1 MTDSPEFALSESGGV
16 QLQVLTTL
24 ANLGWCYRTR
34 AEIDAM
40 RKGHRSSVMLTPLAQ
55 EALASINSIDQDG
68 VDHPFTAQAI
78 DEGLSRLRD
87 LRFDGLLRTN
97 ELATDYLQLGTA
109 VPQTINGLTRERQL
123 RFVAWG
129 ENEWQRNS
137 FDMTAEYTVD
147 GRNDAI
153 RCDIVLFVNGIPWT
167 VIELKRSGEK
177 TSQGISQSIRN
188 QGQAEG
194 APQLF
199 VPVQL
204 LIAGNPAEP
213 RYGTVGTP
221 AKFWSAWHEPAHG
234 GMSEA
239 DIAALVNAEPPE
251 SVMNAIHSDF
261 ASHARRHNALR
272 EAGHRW
278 VTELDKTIVG
288 LCRPNRLLDLARRFT
303 LFDKGTKKVARYQ
316 QVSAVYRILE
326 RIEQRDEAGRR
337 KGGVIWHTQG
347 SGKSLTM
354 VMLARAL
361 AFHLKDAS
369 PRIVIVTDRRDLD
382 RQIKKTFAATGFEPA
397 QARTGEHLMKLIED
411 GAPLVTTLVNKFRSG
426 VRKRAIASDSS
437 DIFVLVD
444 ESHRSQYGND
454 DSMHEDMRRVL
465 PNACYIGFTGTPL
478 FKDKARNTF
487 LKFGELIDSYPISR
501 AVKDKAV
508 VPLLY
513 EGRIVAE
520 TLNAAA
526 LDAWFERSSDGLTP
540 EQKAELKRRMS
551 APGVIQTVEAR
562 LKAIAWDIR
571 QHYLQGFKGTGL
583 KGQVVAPDKQ
593 SAVML
598 RTLFDALNEGQ
609 VDQVT
614 AEVIISAPDKREGHD
629 QVGVA
634 PKKEVKRF
642 WAEMMARYKTED
654 EYNEAIVAE
663 FDSPESP
670 DLLIV
675 VSKLLTG
682 FDVPR
687 NTVLYLTRVIKEHDL
702 LQAIARVNRVF
713 DADDAP
719 PKPFGYIV
727 DYCGVLGELN
737 EALESYDALTGFDDA
752 DINSALFAIRTEAE
766 KLPGLHSELL
776 DLFAGVANRYD
787 QEAYAQALA
796 DEAMRDLFHRKLSAF
811 ASTLNVAL
819 SSRQFVESAPRE
831 RLDRWKADLSRFE
844 LLRQDVRRRYAD
856 TIDWAQYEG
865 RVRKLLAEH
874 ITAHRVD
881 TVVDPFNIF
890 DEGAIEEQMAGG
902 RSAASVAD
910 EITSQISRTITENWD
925 EDPAFYEAFS
935 KLVQDTI
942 DSFRQKRIS
951 EQEYLKKARGL
962 KDQAHAR
969 AESKEVP
976 EALRGNGHAVAFWGV
991 IAKEL
996 GELSQEAEEHAP
1008 DIALKLLEI
1017 VEKHRRVGWQEDR
1030 DQQNRMRAAADDFFF
1045 DTAPEQFG
1053 LSLDPERIDGLVDQ
1067 ILTIARERLPK

>member
-1 MTDSPEFALSESGGV
+1 MTVSPEFALSESGGV

-24 ANLGWCYRTR
+24 ANMGWRYRTC

-40 RKGHRSSVMLTPLAQ
+40 RKGHRSSVILTPLAQ

-68 VDHPFTAQAI
+68 VDHPFTSQAI

-129 ENEWQRNS
+129 KNEWQRNY
-137 FDMTAEYTVD
+137 FDMTAEYAVD

-234 GMSEA
+234 GISEV

-251 SVMNAIHSDF
+251 SVMNAIQSDF

-288 LCRPNRLLDLARRFT
+288 LCRPKRLLDLARRFT

-426 VRKRAIASDSS
+426 VRKRALASDSS

-465 PNACYIGFTGTPL
+465 PHACYIGFTGTPL

-766 KLPGLHSELL
+766 KLPGLHSDLL

-881 TVVDPFNIF
+881 TVIDPFNIF

-925 EDPAFYEAFS
+925 EDPAFYETFS

-996 GELSQEAEEHAP
+996 GELSQEAEEYAP

-1017 VEKHRRVGWQEDR
+1017 VEKHRRVGWQDDR

>member
-1 MTDSPEFALSESGGV
+1 MTSSPEFALSESGGV

-24 ANLGWCYRTR
+24 ANMGWRYRTR

-40 RKGHRSSVMLTPLAQ
+40 RKGHRSSVILTPLAQ
-55 EALASINSIDQDG
+55 EALAAINSIDQDG
-68 VDHPFTAQAI
+68 VDHPFTPQAI

-129 ENEWQRNS
+129 DNEWQRNS
-137 FDMTAEYTVD
+137 FDMTAEYAVD
-147 GRNDAI
+147 GRKDSI

-177 TSQGISQSIRN
+177 TTQGISQSIRN

-221 AKFWSAWHEPAHG
+221 AKFWSSWREPAHG
-234 GMSEA
+234 GIDESE
-239 DIAALVNAEPPE
+239 IAALVNAEPPSE
-251 SVMNAIHSDF
+251 VLSSILSDF
-261 ASHARRHNALR
+261 ATHASRHNALR
-272 EAGHRW
+272 ESGHRW
-278 VTELDKTIVG
+278 ATELDKTIVG
-288 LCRPNRLLDLARRFT
+288 LCRPDRLLDLARRFT
-303 LFDKGTKKVARYQ
+303 LFDKGVKKVARYQ
-316 QVSAVYRILE
+316 QVSAIYRILE
-326 RIEQRDEAGRR
+326 RIEERDDQGRR

-361 AFHLKDAS
+361 AFHLRQAA

-397 QARTGEHLMKLIED
+397 QARTGEHLLKLIED
-411 GAPLVTTLVNKFRSG
+411 GAPLITTLVNKFRSG
-426 VRKRAIASDSS
+426 VRKRALASDSS

-465 PNACYIGFTGTPL
+465 PNACYVGFTGTPL
-478 FKDKARNTF
+478 FKDKSRNTF
-487 LKFGELIDSYPISR
+487 LKFGELIDSYSISR

-513 EGRIVAE
+513 EGRVVE
-520 TLNAAA
+520 TTLNAAA
-526 LDAWFERSSDGLTP
+526 LDTWFERSSEGLSP

-551 APGVIQTVEAR
+551 GPSVVQNVEAR

-583 KGQVVAPDKQ
+583 KGQVVAPDKA
-593 SAVML
+593 SAVTL
-598 RTLFDALNEGQ
+598 KALFDLLNEGQ
-609 VDQVT
+609 PDTVT

-629 QVGVA
+629 DPGIA
-634 PKKEVKRF
+634 PKAEVKRF
-642 WAEMMARYKTED
+642 WADMMARYKSE
-654 EYNEAIVAE
+654 ENYNETIVAD
-663 FDSPESP
+663 FDSPDSP
-670 DLLIV
+670 ELLIV

-687 NTVLYLTRVIKEHDL
+687 NTVLYLARRIEEHDL

-713 DADDAP
+713 DDEDAP

-727 DYCGVLGELN
+727 DYCGILGELN
-737 EALESYDALTGFDDA
+737 DALAGYEALKGFDDA
-752 DINSALFAIRTEAE
+752 DINAALFSIRAEAE

-776 DLFAGVANRYD
+776 DLFAGISNRYD

-796 DEAMRDLFHRKLSAF
+796 DEALRDLFHRKLSAF
-811 ASTLNVAL
+811 AGTLNVAL
-819 SSRQFVESAPRE
+819 SSRLFVEGTPRE
-831 RLDRWKADLSRFE
+831 RLDRWKSDLKRFE
-844 LLRQDVRRRYAD
+844 LLRQDVRRRYSDA
-856 TIDWAQYEG
+856 IDWAQYEG

-874 ITAHRVD
+874 ITAHKVD
-881 TVVDPFNIF
+881 TIVEAFNIF
-890 DEGAIEEQMAGG
+890 DEGAIEGQLAKG
-902 RSAASVAD
+902 RTEASVAD
-910 EITSQISRTITENWD
+910 EITSQLSHTITESWD

-942 DSFRQKRIS
+942 DSFRQKRIG
-951 EQEYLKKARGL
+951 EQEYLKKAREL

-969 AESKEVP
+969 AEAKEVP
-976 EALRGNGHAVAFWGV
+976 AAVRGNGHAVAFWGV
-991 IAKEL
+991 VEKEL
-996 GELSQEAEEHAP
+996 SSVSADAARNAP
-1008 DIALKLLEI
+1008 DIALALLAI
-1017 VEKHRRVGWQEDR
+1017 VENHRKVGWQDDR
-1030 DQQNRMRAAADDFFF
+1030 DAQNKMRGAADDFFF
-1045 DTAPEQFG
+1045 DVAPDEFG
-1053 LSLDPERIDGLVDQ
+1053 LSLDPERIDSIVDQ

>member
-1 MTDSPEFALSESGGV
+1 MNQSPEFALSESGGV

-24 ANLGWCYRTR
+24 ANMGWRYRTR
-34 AEIDAM
+34 AEVDAL
-40 RKGHRSSVMLTPLAQ
+40 RSGRRSAVVLTPLAQ
-55 EALASINSIDQDG
+55 EALAAINRFDQDG
-68 VDHPFTAQAI
+68 ADHPFTPQAI
-78 DEGLSRLRD
+78 EEGLSRLRD

-97 ELATDYLQLGTA
+97 ELASDYLQLGTA
-109 VPQTINGLTRERQL
+109 VPQTIKGLTRERQL

-129 ENEWQRNS
+129 ADCASNS
-137 FDMTAEYTVD
+137 FDMTAEFSVD
-147 GRNDAI
+147 GKRETI
-153 RCDIVLFVNGIPWT
+153 RTDITLFVNGIPWA

-221 AKFWSAWHEPAHG
+221 AKFWSAWREPAHG

-239 DIAALVNAEPPE
+239 EIAALVNAEPPDD
-251 SVMNAIHSDF
+251 VMAAIHSDF

-278 VTELDKTIVG
+278 VTELDRAIVG
-288 LCRPNRLLDLARRFT
+288 LCRPDRLLDLARRFT
-303 LFDKGTKKVARYQ
+303 LFDKGAKKVARYP

-326 RIEQRDEAGRR
+326 RIEERDEAGRR

-361 AFHLKDAS
+361 AFHLKDSS

-397 QARTGEHLMKLIED
+397 QARTGEHLLKLIED

-426 VRKRAIASDSS
+426 VRKKALVSESK

-454 DSMHEDMRRVL
+454 ESMHEDMRRVL

-513 EGRIVAE
+513 EGRVVAE
-520 TLNAAA
+520 TLDAAA
-526 LDAWFERSSDGLTP
+526 LDAWFERSSEGLTP

-593 SAVML
+593 SAVIL
-598 RTLFDALNEGQ
+598 RTLFEALNDGQ
-609 VDQVT
+609 TDQVT

-642 WAEMMARYKTED
+642 WAEMMARFKTED
-654 EYNEAIVAE
+654 DYNEAIVAD
-663 FDSPESP
+663 FDSPGSP

-713 DADDAP
+713 DDDEAP

-727 DYCGVLGELN
+727 DYCGILGELN

-752 DINSALFAIRTEAE
+752 DINGALFAIRTEAE

-796 DEAMRDLFHRKLSAF
+796 DEALRDLFHRKLSAF

-819 SSRQFVESAPRE
+819 SSRQFVETTPRD
-831 RLDRWKADLSRFE
+831 RLDRWKADLKRFE

-890 DEGAIEEQMAGG
+890 DEGAITEQMAGG

-910 EITSQISRTITENWD
+910 EITSQISRTITESWD
-925 EDPAFYEAFS
+925 EDPTFYEAFS

-942 DSFRQKRIS
+942 DSFRQKRIG

-976 EALRGNGHAVAFWGV
+976 EAVRGNGHAVAFWGV
-991 IAKEL
+991 ITKEL
-996 GELSQEAEEHAP
+996 GDLSPEAAAHAP
-1008 DIALKLLEI
+1008 DIALALLEI
-1017 VEKHRRVGWQEDR
+1017 VESHRRVGWQDDR

-1053 LSLDPERIDGLVDQ
+1053 LSLDPERIDGMVDQ

>member
-1 MTDSPEFALSESGGV
+1 MNNSPEFALSESGGV

-24 ANLGWCYRTR
+24 ANMGWRYRTR

-40 RKGHRSSVMLTPLAQ
+40 RKGHRSTVVLTPLAQ
-55 EALASINSIDQDG
+55 EALSSINSIDQDG
-68 VDHPFTAQAI
+68 ADHPFTPQAI
-78 DEGLSRLRD
+78 EEGLSRLRD

-97 ELATDYLQLGTA
+97 ELAADYLQLGTA

-137 FDMTAEYTVD
+137 YDMTAEYAVD
-147 GRNDAI
+147 GRNDSI
-153 RCDIVLFVNGIPWT
+153 RCDIVMFVNGIPWT
-167 VIELKRSGEK
+167 IIELKRSGEK
-177 TSQGISQSIRN
+177 TAQGISQSIRN

-204 LIAGNPAEP
+204 MIAGNPAEP

-239 DIAALVNAEPPE
+239 EISTMINAEPPE
-251 SVMNAIHSDF
+251 AVMAAILSDF

-288 LCRPNRLLDLARRFT
+288 LCHPNRLIDLARRFT

-426 VRKRAIASDSS
+426 VRKRALASDSS

-513 EGRIVAE
+513 EGRVVAE
-520 TLNAAA
+520 TLDAAA
-526 LDAWFERSSDGLTP
+526 LDAWFERSSEGLAP
-540 EQKAELKRRMS
+540 EQKGELKRRMS

-593 SAVML
+593 SAVLL
-598 RTLFDALNEGQ
+598 RTLFEVLNDGQ

-642 WAEMMARYKTED
+642 WTEMMARYKTED

-663 FDSPESP
+663 FDSPDSP
-670 DLLIV
+670 ELLIV

-713 DADDAP
+713 DADEAP

-776 DLFAGVANRYD
+776 DLFTGVANRYD

-796 DEAMRDLFHRKLSAF
+796 DEALRDLFHRKLSAF

-819 SSRQFVESAPRE
+819 SSRQFVEDAPRE
-831 RLDRWKADLSRFE
+831 RLDRWKTDLSRFE

-856 TIDWAQYEG
+856 TIDWGQYEG

-881 TVVDPFNIF
+881 AVVDPFNIF
-890 DEGAIEEQMAGG
+890 DEGAIQEQMAGG

-910 EITSQISRTITENWD
+910 EITSQISRTITESWD
-925 EDPAFYEAFS
+925 EDPAFYESFS

-942 DSFRQKRIS
+942 NSFRQKRIS

-976 EALRGNGHAVAFWGV
+976 EVLRGNGHAVSFWGV
-991 IAKEL
+991 ISKEL
-996 GELSQEAEEHAP
+996 GELSQAVANHAP
-1008 DIALKLLEI
+1008 DIALALLEI
-1017 VEKHRRVGWQEDR
+1017 VEKHRRVGWQDDR

>member
-1 MTDSPEFALSESGGV
+1 MSNSPQFATSEAGGV

-24 ANLGWCYRTR
+24 ANLGWQYQTR
-34 AEIDAM
+34 AEVDKL
-40 RKGHRSSVMLTPLAQ
+40 REGRRSAVLLMPLAR
-55 EALASINSIDQDG
+55 EALARINGFEQDG
-68 VDHPFTAQAI
+68 VHHAFSAQAI

-109 VPQTINGLTRERQL
+109 VPQTIRGLTRERQL
-123 RFVAWG
+123 KFVDW
-129 ENEWQRNS
+129 ENWSANS
-137 FDMTAEYTVD
+137 FDMTAEFTVE
-147 GRNDAI
+147 GRRETI
-153 RCDIVLFVNGIPWT
+153 RTDITLFVNGIPWA

-177 TSQGISQSIRN
+177 TAQGISQSIRN

-199 VPVQL
+199 LPVQL

-221 AKFWSAWHEPAHG
+221 AKFWSAWHEPAQG
-234 GMSEA
+234 GIEDDA
-239 DIAALVNAEPPE
+239 IAALVNAEPPGD
-251 SVMNAIHSDF
+251 VLAAILDDF
-261 ASHARRHNALR
+261 APHRARHQSLR
-272 EAGHRW
+272 EAGRRW
-278 VTELDKTIVG
+278 VTELDRTIIG
-288 LCRPNRLLDLARRFT
+288 LCRPDRLLDLARRFT
-303 LFDKGTKKVARYQ
+303 LFDRGVKKVARYQ
-316 QVSAVYRILE
+316 QVSAVYRILR
-326 RIEQRDEAGRR
+326 RIEQRDDHGAR

-361 AFHLKDAS
+361 AFALPD

-382 RQIKKTFAATGFEPA
+382 RQIKKTFAATSFSPV
-397 QARTGEHLMKLIED
+397 QARTGEHLMTLIED
-411 GAPLVTTLVNKFRSG
+411 GAHLITTLINKFRSG
-426 VRKRAIASDSS
+426 VRRRAVVSDSTE
-437 DIFVLVD
+437 IFVLVD
-444 ESHRSQYGND
+444 ESHRSQYGD
-454 DSMHEDMRRVL
+454 DESMHEDMRRVL
-465 PNACYIGFTGTPL
+465 PGACYLGFTGTPL

-501 AVKDKAV
+501 AVADKAV

-513 EGRIVAE
+513 EGRVVE
-520 TLNAAA
+520 HSLDGAA
-526 LDAWFERSSDGLTP
+526 LDAWFERTSEGLTL

-551 APGVIQTVEAR
+551 GKGVIQGVDAR

-583 KGQVVAPDKQ
+583 KGQIVAPDKLG
-593 SAVML
+593 AVML
-598 RTLFDALNEGQ
+598 KSLFEAMNEGQ
-609 VDQVT
+609 EVQVT
-614 AEVIISAPDKREGHD
+614 AEVVISAPDKREGHD
-629 QVGVA
+629 EHDVA
-634 PKKEVKRF
+634 PKAEVKRF
-642 WAEMMARYKTED
+642 WAEMMRRHGNED
-654 EYNEAIVAE
+654 SYNENVIAD
-663 FDSPESP
+663 FDSAGDP

-687 NTVLYLTRVIKEHDL
+687 NTVLYLTRAIKEHDL

-713 DADDAP
+713 DDDDAP

-737 EALESYDALTGFDDA
+737 EALTSYEALGSFDDA
-752 DINSALFAIRTEAE
+752 DINSALISIKMEAA
-766 KLPGLHSELL
+766 KLPALHAELL
-776 DLFAGVANRYD
+776 DVFAAVGNRYD

-796 DEAMRDLFHRKLSAF
+796 DEALRDLFHRRLSAF
-811 ASTLNVAL
+811 AGVLNVAL
-819 SSRQFVESAPRE
+819 SSRQFVEATPRD
-831 RLDRWKADLSRFE
+831 RLDRWKADLKRFE

-881 TVVDPFNIF
+881 TVVDVFNIF
-890 DEGAIEEQMAGG
+890 DEGAIEKQLETG
-902 RSAASVAD
+902 RSEASVAD
-910 EITSQISRTITENWD
+910 EITSQISRTITEQW
-925 EDPAFYEAFS
+925 EADPAFFEAFS
-935 KLVQDTI
+935 KLVQATI
-942 DSFRQKRIS
+942 DSFRQKRIG
-951 EQEYLKKARGL
+951 EQEYLKQARGL

-976 EALRGNGHAVAFWGV
+976 ASIRGNGHAVAFWGV

-996 GELSQEAEEHAP
+996 GEAAHHAP
-1008 DIALKLLEI
+1008 DIALALLGI
-1017 VEKHRRVGWQEDR
+1017 VEQHRKVGWHVDP
-1030 DQQNRMRAAADDFFF
+1030 DAQNKMRAAADDFFF
-1045 DTAPEQFG
+1045 DEAPAKFG
-1053 LSLDPERIDGLVDQ
+1053 VALDPDRIDGIVDQ
-1067 ILTIARERLPK
+1067 ILLIARERLPK

>member
-1 MTDSPEFALSESGGV
+1 MSSSPEFALSESGGV

-24 ANLGWCYRTR
+24 ANMGWRYRTR
-34 AEIDAM
+34 TEVDEM
-40 RKGHRSSVMLTPLAQ
+40 RGGRRSAVVLTPLAH
-55 EALASINSIDQDG
+55 EALAAINSIDQDG
-68 VDHPFTAQAI
+68 ADHPFTQQAI
-78 DEGLSRLRD
+78 EEGLSRLRD

-97 ELATDYLQLGTA
+97 ELATDYIQLGTA
-109 VPQTINGLTRERQL
+109 VPQTIKGLTRERQL

-129 ENEWQRNS
+129 VDECQRNS
-137 FDMTAEYTVD
+137 FDMTAEYVVE
-147 GRNDAI
+147 GRNDTI
-153 RCDIVLFVNGIPWT
+153 RCDIVLFVNGIPWA
-167 VIELKRSGEK
+167 VIEVKRSGEK
-177 TSQGISQSIRN
+177 ATQGISQSIRN
-188 QGQAEG
+188 QGQSEG
-194 APQLF
+194 AAQLF
-199 VPVQL
+199 ITTQL
-204 LIAGNPAEP
+204 LITGNPSEP

-221 AKFWSAWHEPAHG
+221 AKFWSAWREPAHR
-234 GMSEA
+234 GMTDAEIA
-239 DIAALVNAEPPE
+239 DLVNAAPPAD
-251 SVMNAIHSDF
+251 VMATILSDF
-261 ASHARRHNALR
+261 ASQAGRHDALR

-278 VTELDKTIVG
+278 VTELDKAIVG
-288 LCRPNRLLDLARRFT
+288 LCRPDRLLDLARRFT
-303 LFDKGTKKVARYQ
+303 LFDKGVKKVARYQ
-316 QVSAVYRILE
+316 QVSAVYRILDRVE
-326 RIEQRDEAGRR
+326 ERDEAGRR

-426 VRKRAIASDSS
+426 VRKRALASDSR

-487 LKFGELIDSYPISR
+487 LKFGELIDSYPIAR
-501 AVKDKAV
+501 AVKDEAV

-513 EGRIVAE
+513 EGRVVAE
-520 TLNAAA
+520 TLDATA
-526 LDAWFERSSDGLTP
+526 LDAWFERTSEGLTL
-540 EQKAELKRRMS
+540 EQRAELKRRMS
-551 APGVIQTVEAR
+551 APGVIQTVDAR

-583 KGQVVAPDKQ
+583 KGQVVAPDKA
-593 SAVML
+593 SAVAL
-598 RTLFDALNEGQ
+598 KALFDTLNEGQ
-609 VDQVT
+609 AEQVT

-629 QVGVA
+629 EVGIA

-642 WAEMMARYKTED
+642 WAEMMARFKNEDDYTES
-654 EYNEAIVAE
+654 IVRD

-670 DLLIV
+670 ELLIV

-713 DADDAP
+713 DDEEAP

-727 DYCGVLGELN
+727 DYCGILGELN
-737 EALESYDALTGFDDA
+737 GALASYDALTGFDDA
-752 DINSALFAIRTEAE
+752 DINGALFAIRTEAE
-766 KLPGLHSELL
+766 RLPGLHSELL
-776 DLFAGVANRYD
+776 DLFAGVGNRYD

-796 DEAMRDLFHRKLSAF
+796 DEALRDLFHRKLSAF

-819 SSRQFVESAPRE
+819 SSRQFVETTPRD
-831 RLDRWKADLSRFE
+831 RLDRWKADLKRFE

-890 DEGAIEEQMAGG
+890 DEGAIEEQLSGG

-935 KLVQDTI
+935 KLVQSTI
-942 DSFRQKRIS
+942 DSFRQKRIG
-951 EQEYLKKARGL
+951 EREYLKKARAL

-976 EALRGNGHAVAFWGV
+976 EKVRGNGHAVAFWGV

-996 GELSQEAEEHAP
+996 GEVSPEAAKHAP
-1008 DIALKLLEI
+1008 SIALALLEI
-1017 VEKHRRVGWQEDR
+1017 VESHRRVGWQDDR

-1045 DTAPEQFG
+1045 DTAPGEFG
-1053 LSLDPERIDGLVDQ
+1053 LSLDPERIDGMVDQ

>member
-1 MTDSPEFALSESGGV
+1 MTNSPEFALSESGGV

-24 ANLGWCYRTR
+24 ANMGWRYRTR

-40 RKGHRSSVMLTPLAQ
+40 RKGHRSSVILTPLAQ

-68 VDHPFTAQAI
+68 ADHPFTPQAI

-137 FDMTAEYTVD
+137 FDITAEYAID

-234 GMSEA
+234 GMGEA
-239 DIAALVNAEPPE
+239 EIAALINAEPPE
-251 SVMNAIHSDF
+251 DVMAAIHSDF

-426 VRKRAIASDSS
+426 VRKRALASDSS

-501 AVKDKAV
+501 AVTDKAV

-513 EGRIVAE
+513 EGRVVAE

-526 LDAWFERSSDGLTP
+526 LDAWFERSSEGLTP

-642 WAEMMARYKTED
+642 WAEMMARYKSED

-766 KLPGLHSELL
+766 KLPGLHSDLL

-796 DEAMRDLFHRKLSAF
+796 DEALRDLFHRKLSAF

-976 EALRGNGHAVAFWGV
+976 EALRGNGHAVAFWGA

-996 GELSQEAEEHAP
+996 GELSQEAEEFAP

-1017 VEKHRRVGWQEDR
+1017 VEKHRRVGWQDDR

-1053 LSLDPERIDGLVDQ
+1053 LSLNPERIDGLVDQ

>member
-24 ANLGWCYRTR
+24 ANMGWRYRTR

-40 RKGHRSSVMLTPLAQ
+40 RKGHRSSVILTPLAE

-68 VDHPFTAQAI
+68 VDHPFTSQAI

-137 FDMTAEYTVD
+137 FDMTAEYAVD

-234 GMSEA
+234 GMSETEV
-239 DIAALVNAEPPE
+239 AALVNAEPPE
-251 SVMNAIHSDF
+251 AVMAAIQSDF

-288 LCRPNRLLDLARRFT
+288 LCRPDRLLDLARRFT

-361 AFHLKDAS
+361 AFHLNDAS
-369 PRIVIVTDRRDLD
+369 PRILIVTDRRDLD

-397 QARTGEHLMKLIED
+397 QARTGEHLMKLIDD

-426 VRKRAIASDSS
+426 VRKRALASDSS

-752 DINSALFAIRTEAE
+752 DINSALFAIRNEAE
-766 KLPGLHSELL
+766 KLPGLHSDLL
-776 DLFAGVANRYD
+776 DLFAGVTNRYD

-796 DEAMRDLFHRKLSAF
+796 DEALRDLFHRKLSAF

-910 EITSQISRTITENWD
+910 EITSQISRTITENWN

-951 EQEYLKKARGL
+951 EQEYLRKARGL

-996 GELSQEAEEHAP
+996 GELSQEAEEYAP

-1017 VEKHRRVGWQEDR
+1017 VEKHRRVGWQDDR

-1053 LSLDPERIDGLVDQ
+1053 LSLNPERIDGLVDQ

>member
-1 MTDSPEFALSESGGV
+1 MTNSPEFALSESGGV

-24 ANLGWCYRTR
+24 ANMGWRYRTR

-40 RKGHRSSVMLTPLAQ
+40 RKGQRSSVVLTPLAQ

-68 VDHPFTAQAI
+68 ADHPFTPQAI
-78 DEGLSRLRD
+78 EEGLSRLRD

-109 VPQTINGLTRERQL
+109 IPQTINGLTRERQL

-137 FDMTAEYTVD
+137 FDMTAEYAVD

-213 RYGTVGTP
+213 RFGTVGTP

-239 DIAALVNAEPPE
+239 EISALVNAEPPDD
-251 SVMNAIHSDF
+251 VIAAIHSDF

-272 EAGHRW
+272 EVGHRW

-288 LCRPNRLLDLARRFT
+288 LCRPSRLLDLARRFT

-426 VRKRAIASDSS
+426 VRKRALASDSS

-513 EGRIVAE
+513 EGRVVAE

-526 LDAWFERSSDGLTP
+526 LDAWFERSSEGLTP
-540 EQKAELKRRMS
+540 DQKAELKRRMS

-654 EYNEAIVAE
+654 EYNEVIVAE

-737 EALESYDALTGFDDA
+737 EALESYDALIGFDDA

-766 KLPGLHSELL
+766 KLPGLHSDLL

-796 DEAMRDLFHRKLSAF
+796 DEALRDLFHRKLSAF

-844 LLRQDVRRRYAD
+844 LLRQDVHRRYAD

-881 TVVDPFNIF
+881 TVVDAFNIF
-890 DEGAIEEQMAGG
+890 DERAIEEQMAGG

-951 EQEYLKKARGL
+951 EQEYLKTARGL

-976 EALRGNGHAVAFWGV
+976 EVLRGNGHAVAFWGV

-996 GELSQEAEEHAP
+996 GELSQEAEEYAP

-1017 VEKHRRVGWQEDR
+1017 VEKHRRVGWQDDR

-1045 DTAPEQFG
+1045 DIAPEQFG
-1053 LSLDPERIDGLVDQ
+1053 LSLNPERIDGLVDQ

>member
-1 MTDSPEFALSESGGV
+1 MTDSPEFALSEGGGV

-24 ANLGWCYRTR
+24 ANMGWRYRTR

-40 RKGHRSSVMLTPLAQ
+40 RKGHRSSVILTPLAQ

-68 VDHPFTAQAI
+68 VDHPFTSQAI

-129 ENEWQRNS
+129 ETEWQRNS
-137 FDMTAEYTVD
+137 FDMTAEYAVD

-234 GMSEA
+234 GMSDAEV
-239 DIAALVNAEPPE
+239 AASVNAEPPE
-251 SVMNAIHSDF
+251 GVMAAIQSDF

-288 LCRPNRLLDLARRFT
+288 LCRPDRLLDLARRFT

-426 VRKRAIASDSS
+426 VRKRALASDSS

-642 WAEMMARYKTED
+642 WAEMMARHKTED

-766 KLPGLHSELL
+766 KLPGLHSDLL

-796 DEAMRDLFHRKLSAF
+796 DEALRDLFHRKLSAF

-951 EQEYLKKARGL
+951 EQEYLRKARGL

-996 GELSQEAEEHAP
+996 GELSQEAEEYAP

-1017 VEKHRRVGWQEDR
+1017 VEKHRRVGWQDDR

-1053 LSLDPERIDGLVDQ
+1053 LSLNPERIDGLVDQ

>member
-1 MTDSPEFALSESGGV
+1 MTNSPEFAMSESGSV

-24 ANLGWCYRTR
+24 ANMGWRYRTR

-40 RKGHRSSVMLTPLAQ
+40 RKGHRSSVILTPLAQ
-55 EALASINSIDQDG
+55 EALASINRIDQDG
-68 VDHPFTAQAI
+68 VDHPFTSQAI

-129 ENEWQRNS
+129 ETEWQRNS
-137 FDMTAEYTVD
+137 FDMTAEYAVD

-234 GMSEA
+234 GMSETEV
-239 DIAALVNAEPPE
+239 AALVNAEPPE
-251 SVMNAIHSDF
+251 GVMAAIHSDF
-261 ASHARRHNALR
+261 APHARRHNALR

-288 LCRPNRLLDLARRFT
+288 LCRPDRLLDIARRFT

-426 VRKRAIASDSS
+426 VRKRALASDSS

-642 WAEMMARYKTED
+642 WAEMMARYKSED

-766 KLPGLHSELL
+766 KLPGLHSDLL

-796 DEAMRDLFHRKLSAF
+796 DEALRDLFHRKLSAF

-951 EQEYLKKARGL
+951 EQEYLRKARGL

-996 GELSQEAEEHAP
+996 GELSQEAEEYAP

-1017 VEKHRRVGWQEDR
+1017 VEKHRRVGWKDDR

-1053 LSLDPERIDGLVDQ
+1053 LSLNPERIDGLVDQ

>member
-1 MTDSPEFALSESGGV
+1 MTSSPEFALSERGGI

-24 ANLGWCYRTR
+24 ANMGWRYRTC

-40 RKGHRSSVMLTPLAQ
+40 RKGHRSSVILTPLAQ

-68 VDHPFTAQAI
+68 VDHPFTSQAVE
-78 DEGLSRLRD
+78 EGLSRLRD

-123 RFVAWG
+123 LYVAWG
-129 ENEWQRNS
+129 ENDWQRNS
-137 FDMTAEYTVD
+137 FDMTAEYAVD

-221 AKFWSAWHEPAHG
+221 AKFWSAWHEPAQG
-234 GMSEA
+234 AMSEA
-239 DIAALVNAEPPE
+239 EVAALVNAEPPE
-251 SVMNAIHSDF
+251 NEMAAIHSDF

-288 LCRPNRLLDLARRFT
+288 LCRPDRLLDLARRFT
-303 LFDKGTKKVARYQ
+303 LFDKGMKKVARYQ

-326 RIEQRDEAGRR
+326 RIGQRDEAGRR

-411 GAPLVTTLVNKFRSG
+411 SAPLVTTLVNKFRSG
-426 VRKRAIASDSS
+426 VRKRALASDSS

-513 EGRIVAE
+513 EGRVVAE
-520 TLNAAA
+520 TLDAAA
-526 LDAWFERSSDGLTP
+526 LDAWFERSSEGLTP

-571 QHYLQGFKGTGL
+571 QHYLQGLKGTGL
-583 KGQVVAPDKQ
+583 KGQIVAPDKQ

-598 RTLFDALNEGQ
+598 RTLFDALNESQ

-727 DYCGVLGELN
+727 DYCGVLGELSQ
-737 EALESYDALTGFDDA
+737 ALESYDALTGFDDA

-766 KLPGLHSELL
+766 KLPGLHSDLL

-796 DEAMRDLFHRKLSAF
+796 DEALRDLFHRKLSAF

-881 TVVDPFNIF
+881 TMVDPFNIF

-996 GELSQEAEEHAP
+996 GELSQKAEEYAP

-1017 VEKHRRVGWQEDR
+1017 VEKHRRVGWQDDR